1 MKLLSWN
8 VNGLRAICD
17 KNALDWIEK
26 ENIDFIGFQEIKAHE
41 EKFPKRIY
49 EYDFKHMYFNS
60 AKRAGY
66 SGVMSLLNFDC
77 ETKNVNFLMM
87 MKVGF

>member
-17 KNALDWIEK
+17 KNALDWIIK

-41 EKFPKRIY
+41 DKFLKKFMNTLLSICILILPKGLDTR
-49 EYDFKHMYFNS
+49 
-60 AKRAGY
+60 
-66 SGVMSLLNFDC
+66 VL
-77 ETKNVNFLMM
+77 
-87 MKVGF
+87 

>member
-17 KNALDWIEK
+17 KNALDWIIK

-41 EKFPKRIY
+41 DKFPK
-49 EYDFKHMYFNS
+49 
-60 AKRAGY
+60 
-66 SGVMSLLNFDC
+66 
-77 ETKNVNFLMM
+77 KNL
-87 MKVGF
+87 